1 MRSIKAIAIICT
13 FIPLLTISA
22 QGSDSYKFKP
32 ESSEYSRATILTEIS
47 REEKPTDKSRLK
59 YQISDIMNSGFRDLF
74 RMRKETYNF
83 DVVSSLGSNV
93 SFGGMHENYA
103 FINFTPQMFIRPA
116 GFIQI
121 YANHNLLKV
130 VPLENINSAAASL
143 LMQGLL
149 LVAADNATKYILNEK
164 TWISELVCFT
174 VKNLLMGLLVKPV
187 VKSSNRKMIPWIQDE
202 SFYYSLSL
210 RF

>member
-1 MRSIKAIAIICT
+1 MRSFKAITIVCT
-13 FIPLLTISA
+13 FAPLLTISA
-22 QGSDSYKFKP
+22 QGSDRYNFIP
-32 ESSEYSRATILTEIS
+32 ESSEYNRATILTEIS
-47 REEKPTDKSRLK
+47 KPKEITYETELK
-59 YQISDIMNSGFRDLF
+59 QQISDLMNYGFRDLF
-74 RMRKETYNF
+74 RVRKETYNF

-93 SFGGMHENYA
+93 SFGGMYESYA
-103 FINFTPQMFIRPA
+103 FINFTPQLFIKPT
-116 GFIQI
+116 GFLQI

-130 VPLENINSAAASL
+130 VPLEDINKSAASL

-149 LVAADNATKYILNEK
+149 LVAADNAVKYVLNER

-174 VKNLLMGLLVKPV
+174 MKNLLMGLLVKPV

-202 SFYYSLSL
+202 SFYYSVSL